1 MVPGGELATV
11 QRAVCVLS
19 NNTSVAQAWA
29 HLDHKFDLTC
39 AKCAFVHWHMGESME
54 EGEFSEACEGMAD
67 LGKDYEEVG
76 MDSVGGEGEEG
87 EEY

>member
-1 MVPGGELATV
+1 MPGVPSFTGIWV
-11 QRAVCVLS
+11 RA
-19 NNTSVAQAWA
+19 WR
-29 HLDHKFDLTC
+29 K
-39 AKCAFVHWHMGESME
+39 
-54 EGEFSEACEGMAD
+54 GEFSEAGEGMAD